1 MGESVLKKGRL
12 CGFRARCRISERRC
26 HVSEDTEAAG
36 NKHVFNMFNNVL
48 HVKYNSDPCSTVPML
63 SSCYFV
69 SNIVIRKLTFCFVT
83 VILLSPI
90 SLLDEASKHYEHSMY
105 KFCGSDKLKQSVFWL
120 P

>member
-1 MGESVLKKGRL
+1 MVLEPGVGSVGGGVMSVKILKQL
-12 CGFRARCRISERRC
+12 EI
-26 HVSEDTEAAG
+26 
-36 NKHVFNMFNNVL
+36 NP
-48 HVKYNSDPCSTVPML
+48 VKYNPDLCSTIPML

-69 SNIVIRKLTFCFVT
+69 SNIVIRKLTFCLVT

-90 SLLDEASKHYEHSMY
+90 SLLDVASKHYEQSMY